1 MPICQPVSHDQY
13 AQVRLER
20 PWDTRRPAD
29 CLLPLC
35 FWPSHRTGIVARAA
49 SSTAGCSGHHHSHH
63 HHRHHLLGRGH
74 RMMGC
79 ARPPRASRRLYL
91 PRVVRWLR
99 GDVRFGDVAHPIEM
113 KGPAPGPVV
122 RFLALV
128 HISRRLHYI
137 SYAAPARA
145 KREREPAR
153 RPPPRQVPRASASPE
168 IDWPP
173 GSLYRPSGTPASS
186 RTRVGKRPFWN
197 SIVEPFPAST
207 LAAGRKGQARGSTV
221 SVRARPA
228 RGPRE
233 TDATERGWS
242 ASMSMRI

>member
-1 MPICQPVSHDQY
+1 
-13 AQVRLER
+13 
-20 PWDTRRPAD
+20 
-29 CLLPLC
+29 
-35 FWPSHRTGIVARAA
+35 
-49 SSTAGCSGHHHSHH
+49 
-63 HHRHHLLGRGH
+63 
-74 RMMGC
+74 
-79 ARPPRASRRLYL
+79 
-91 PRVVRWLR
+91 
-99 GDVRFGDVAHPIEM
+99 M

-145 KREREPAR
+145 KREREPVR
-153 RPPPRQVPRASASPE
+153 PPPPRQVPRATASPE
-168 IDWPP
+168 IDWPA

-186 RTRVGKRPFWN
+186 RTRAGKRPFWN
-197 SIVEPFPAST
+197 SIVEPFPASP

-221 SVRARPA
+221 SVRASPA

-242 ASMSMRI
+242 ASMSMGIQKPSKSSQTCWACITHNMFGVGRPFQGLPPHRCLLCFLS